1 MAVPKGYHELI
12 WRLIVNFIRKKW
24 NDFKFADYTKGM
36 GWSQNWLFCGQF
48 IMSDYQSPASVGL
61 FTFDRTRTN
70 KPGSRF
76 LALTM
81 SRSAA
86 IPTPVFPP
94 PSDLAS
100 STNLT
105 LPSSGRDHST
115 ANEQSEEGAEEEEEE
130 TATESQPGGYLKPAR
145 SK

>member
-1 MAVPKGYHELI
+1 
-12 WRLIVNFIRKKW
+12 
-24 NDFKFADYTKGM
+24 
-36 GWSQNWLFCGQF
+36 
-48 IMSDYQSPASVGL
+48 
-61 FTFDRTRTN
+61 
-70 KPGSRF
+70 
-76 LALTM
+76 M

-115 ANEQSEEGAEEEEEE
+115 AKEQSSEEEEEEEEE
-130 TATESQPGGYLKPAR
+130 TTKSQPGGYLKPAR
-145 SK
+145 SVSEKKTFDSLL